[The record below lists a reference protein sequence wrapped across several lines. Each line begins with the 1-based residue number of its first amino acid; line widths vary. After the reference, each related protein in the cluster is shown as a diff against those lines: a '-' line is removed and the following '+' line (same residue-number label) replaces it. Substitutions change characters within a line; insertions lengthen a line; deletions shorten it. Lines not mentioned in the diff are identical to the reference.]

1 MKEHKTLLVTGAS
14 SEVGRALIREVARNY
29 EMILAHYFHNRE
41 ALDELR
47 SEFGEKV
54 VPLQADFSD
63 MISVEHMANEIEQS
77 GFLPDHVVHL
87 PALRV
92 FPQKFHKTD
101 PVQYLSGFNT
111 SVASA
116 VVLLRRLI
124 PGMSKQHYG
133 KIVMMLTSFTLN
145 MPPKYQAPYVTVKYA
160 LLGLMRDLAR
170 EYADK
175 GIMVNGV
182 SPDMIETKFLS
193 DMPKLV
199 IQQNAANNPA
209 GRNLAVEEVIP
220 TFAYLLSDGADRVTG
235 QNIGVTGK
243 G

>member
-1 MKEHKTLLVTGAS
+1 MKVHKTLLVTGAS
-14 SEVGRALIREVARNY
+14 SEVGRALIREVAGNY
-29 EMILAHYFHNRE
+29 ETILAHYFHNRE

-47 SEFGEKV
+47 SEFGKKV

-63 MISVEHMANEIEQS
+63 MKSVERMANEIEQLGLS
-77 GFLPDHVVHL
+77 PDHVVHL

-92 FPQKFHKTD
+92 SPQKFHKVE
-101 PVQYLSGFNT
+101 PVLYLNGFNT
-111 SVASA
+111 SVISA

-124 PGMSKQHYG
+124 PAMSKRRYG
-133 KIVMMLTSFTLN
+133 KIVIMLTSFTLN
-145 MPPKYQAPYVTVKYA
+145 AVPKYQAPYITVKYA

-182 SPDMIETKFLS
+182 SPDMIETKFLA
-193 DMPKLV
+193 DMPDLV
-199 IQQNAANNPA
+199 IQQNAANNPLR
-209 GRNLAVEEVIP
+209 RNLTVEEVIP
-220 TFAYLLSDGADRVTG
+220 TFVYLLSDGADRVTG
-235 QNIGVTGK
+235 QNIGVMG